1 LGGHS
6 QYFCYGL
13 LAAGLYALPR
23 LVRAPGRAVALLAM
37 VIAGTALAA
46 AQLVPVVAAGLEGSR
61 AARLPYELAAEYAMV
76 PSDALAAIV
85 PNFFGHLA
93 GTPYWGNWNFWETS
107 PFVGVVG
114 LALAAVFFLLA
125 LGDTTPAFRALYEL
139 VPPFDRFRAS
149 GRALFVFSL
158 FAAMLAAIGFDDL
171 LRARRPA
178 CPVVATMGV
187 LAIGLLA
194 GAAWVRHES
203 SAGPVTT
210 FRADVTRVL
219 DLPVDAREPEI
230 ARLAGADEAR
240 SRAIRR
246 LGEARD
252 AVSREGRR
260 VSVETERAYRTA
272 LADAM
277 SINAWQALRA
287 ALAPNARPRRI
298 EDWADPVAGE
308 RAGGV
313 AAVALLVA
321 ALTIAGAALLMRRAC
336 SSPRAAYG
344 LALIGVAELTSFA
357 ALQRTSF
364 DMGILRDAGVDRFVL
379 EHPGDYRIYNG
390 FRGNSAMLGDAQDVW
405 GYDPLVPARY
415 AELVAHLVGQER
427 RGASDFFNAL
437 PRLHPALRMLRLRYA
452 FIGGGDRLE
461 IIGPPVLPEPMPHVA
476 LLGAYTVAADAQDVL
491 RQVATP
497 GWDPTRTAVLESE
510 PRPRPEPHLDPGAAR
525 VVESSTD
532 ALTIEADLVAPA
544 ILLVTDAYST
554 YWRARALEGSS
565 QSAYEVLP
573 ADYVLRAV
581 PLGAGHHRMRMEY
594 SPPHFRLA
602 VWVSLAALALLALA
616 AGRSML
622 AA

>member
-1 LGGHS
+1 
-6 QYFCYGL
+6 
-13 LAAGLYALPR
+13 
-23 LVRAPGRAVALLAM
+23 
-37 VIAGTALAA
+37 
-46 AQLVPVVAAGLEGSR
+46 
-61 AARLPYELAAEYAMV
+61 
-76 PSDALAAIV
+76 
-85 PNFFGHLA
+85 
-93 GTPYWGNWNFWETS
+93 
-107 PFVGVVG
+107 
-114 LALAAVFFLLA
+114 
-125 LGDTTPAFRALYEL
+125 
-139 VPPFDRFRAS
+139 
-149 GRALFVFSL
+149 
-158 FAAMLAAIGFDDL
+158 
-171 LRARRPA
+171 
-178 CPVVATMGV
+178 
-187 LAIGLLA
+187 
-194 GAAWVRHES
+194 
-203 SAGPVTT
+203 
-210 FRADVTRVL
+210 
-219 DLPVDAREPEI
+219 
-230 ARLAGADEAR
+230 
-240 SRAIRR
+240 
-246 LGEARD
+246 
-252 AVSREGRR
+252 
-260 VSVETERAYRTA
+260 
-272 LADAM
+272 
-277 SINAWQALRA
+277 
-287 ALAPNARPRRI
+287 
-298 EDWADPVAGE
+298 
-308 RAGGV
+308 V

-321 ALTIAGAALLMRRAC
+321 ALTIAGAALLMRRAR
-336 SSPRAAYG
+336 SAPRAAYG

-415 AELVAHLVGQER
+415 AELVARLVGQER

-510 PRPRPEPHLDPGAAR
+510 PRPRPEPHPDPGAAR

-602 VWVSLAALALLALA
+602 VWVSLAALALLGARRRPEHAGGVTAGTIRGARARDARPVSLCVVAHAMLMHHIASWAGTIAFLPVLGAILVGFDVAQRAARLIGQRPQEHVATALQMSIVGALRLCNIRVLVERAPGLRPTAATSSCRTTRACSTSRSWARSSAGASRSTSPSARSALHPERLVQPPSRRPRADRPRRHGRLDRRDPAARRARPPARGLGRHLPGGHAGAARPARRLPAGRHADAPGGGPRRARRPGDHRRVLEAPPPQHVPAPLGRPGAGGRRRADPAA
-616 AGRSML
+616 AGRGPRGAGRAGPERHAGDAHAL
-622 AA
+622 ARRDLRGVGAAARRVLTATAA